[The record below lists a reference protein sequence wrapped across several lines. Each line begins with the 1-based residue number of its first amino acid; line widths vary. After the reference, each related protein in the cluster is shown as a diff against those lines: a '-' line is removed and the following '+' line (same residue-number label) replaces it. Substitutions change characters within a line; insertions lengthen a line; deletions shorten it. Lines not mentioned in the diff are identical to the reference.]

1 MTRAPVIIEAA
12 IDSLAD
18 AERAVAEGARRLEVC
33 ARLDVGGVTPSLA
46 LLRGCL
52 ALGVPCAAMVR
63 PRGGDFVYRFAE
75 PEQIRADA
83 QMLREAG
90 AQALVVGMLTPDGL
104 VDAAELR
111 RFVEENA
118 GRETVFHRA
127 FDQCRDAHEALHTL
141 ISCGVTRVLTS
152 GGLSDA
158 VYGVET
164 LASLVKQAAG
174 RIQVLPGGGV
184 RAWNVVEIVRGTG
197 VSQVHARA
205 SEPGVIAGIVAAVA
219 ALISED
225 R

>member
-1 MTRAPVIIEAA
+1 VIVIEAA

-18 AERAVAEGARRLEVC
+18 AERAVAEGAHRLEVC
-33 ARLDVGGVTPSLA
+33 ARLDIGGTTPPVE

-52 ALGVPCAAMVR
+52 ALGVPCAAMIR

-83 QMLREAG
+83 QTCREAG
-90 AQALVVGMLTPDGL
+90 AQGLVVGMLTAGGA
-104 VDAAELR
+104 VEEGELR
-111 RFVEENA
+111 RFVERNA
-118 GRETVFHRA
+118 GYETVFHRA
-127 FDQCRDAHEALHTL
+127 FDHCADMEESLETL

-158 VYGVET
+158 VSGVDT

-174 RIQVLPGGGV
+174 RIEILPGGGV
-184 RAWNVVEIVRGTG
+184 RGWNVAEIVRRTG

-205 SEPGVIAGIVAAVA
+205 SEPGVIAGIVAA
-219 ALISED
+219 LG
-225 R
+225 